1 MINRLKKSL
10 IICLS
15 IILIVTVLPD
25 CFVVSAKTE
34 SVSLKNKLSMMVGKS
49 KTISVDT
56 SNIKVKKVTWRTS
69 NKKIV
74 SITSNTKL
82 KCKLYAE
89 KTGNVSLYAV
99 CTCVNGKK
107 TLLKKL
113 TCKIT
118 VIDKDKDEDEEA
130 LVDPTDEASRDTE
143 FEVETN
149 TQQPTEVVKSTMLP
163 IFTAYVPVN
172 TVEVTDVPEKAQ
184 PADTMEPV
192 DSSTPKATGTIRPT
206 VMPTIDTEEVIYE
219 QITAAPTVTPLA
231 VETIQPVATMAVQAT
246 SEPAITT
253 TEGGI
258 VVGSAEPTKEPE
270 VVESE
275 KIGAKLLIDEKEHM
289 VVGVENGEVA
299 TYAIIP
305 EGVKQISNSA
315 FRDCRKLTQ
324 VVFPSSLQEIGAYA
338 FSDCVSLENVT
349 IPDSVIKIMEGAFFG
364 CAAMTKFYVP
374 RNVEYIGPLV
384 IGDCQQIREIIVDVE
399 NPCFNSENNC
409 NAIIATERSFL
420 ISACNYSTIPEGV
433 VGIDFG
439 AYGYCEKM
447 NQITIPD
454 SMRSIS
460 QLGFI
465 NCFALESIEWKE
477 TVYSDFDEFLSDF
490 NVVYPESYISY
501 YDSCGIFDSED

>member
-1 MINRLKKSL
+1 MLNRWKRSL

-15 IILIVTVLPD
+15 IILIVTVLPNG
-25 CFVVSAKTE
+25 FVVSAKTE
-34 SVSLKNKLSMMVGKS
+34 GISLKNKLSMTVGKS
-49 KTISVDT
+49 KTISIDT
-56 SNIKVKKVTWRTS
+56 SNIKLKRVTWRTS

-74 SITSNTKL
+74 SVVSNTKL

-118 VIDKDKDEDEEA
+118 VIDKAQDKDEDDLLES
-130 LVDPTDEASRDTE
+130 TDEAFRDTE
-143 FEVETN
+143 FETVTN
-149 TQQPTEVVKSTMLP
+149 TKQPIDEVEATMLP
-163 IFTAYVPVN
+163 VSTVCAPVN
-172 TVEVTDVPEKAQ
+172 TVEVTAVPEKEQ
-184 PADTMEPV
+184 PDNTKEPV
-192 DSSTPKATGTIRPT
+192 ISSTPKVTETVTPT
-206 VMPTIDTEEVIYE
+206 VMPTIDTEEIISE
-219 QITAAPTVTPLA
+219 QITAAPTVTPTA
-231 VETIQPVATMAVQAT
+231 IETIQPVVTMAVQVT
-246 SEPAITT
+246 SEPAIIT

-258 VVGSAEPTKEPE
+258 IAESAEPTKKPE
-270 VVESE
+270 VVEPE
-275 KIGAKLLIDEKEHM
+275 KISAKLLIDEEEHTIM
-289 VVGVENGEVA
+289 GVENGDVA

-305 EGVKQISNSA
+305 EGVKKISNSA

-324 VVFPSSLQEIGAYA
+324 VEFPSGLQEIGAYA

-349 IPDSVIKIMEGAFFG
+349 IPDSVVKIMEGAFLG

-374 RNVEYIGPLV
+374 RNVEYIGPFV
-384 IGDCQQIREIIVDVE
+384 IGDCQQMREIIVDPE
-399 NPCFNSENNC
+399 NPYFNSENNC

-439 AYGYCEKM
+439 AFGYCEKM